1 MLHQDRP
8 RAQSFGTDAV
18 RYDRARPS
26 YPPALVD
33 ALLEGSPARVLD
45 VGCGTGKAA
54 RLLAARGCAVLGV
67 EPDERMA
74 AVARAY
80 GIPVEV
86 AAFEGWDPGGRRFDL
101 VASGQAWHWV
111 DPITGPQ
118 KAAAV
123 LPAGGRLA
131 VFWNVGSQDPRT
143 QAALDDT
150 YKRYAP
156 GLVKGYVP
164 IGQTRAENE
173 VHVRAMVATG
183 AFEAPE
189 LRGFQWEHRYA
200 RDEWLDQLGTHSDHL
215 LLPAEQ
221 LASLLAAVGAMIDE
235 LGGSLT
241 VHYQT
246 DLILARRTREH
257 SA

>member
-1 MLHQDRP
+1 
-8 RAQSFGTDAV
+8 
-18 RYDRARPS
+18 
-26 YPPALVD
+26 
-33 ALLEGSPARVLD
+33 
-45 VGCGTGKAA
+45 
-54 RLLAARGCAVLGV
+54 
-67 EPDERMA
+67 MA

-86 AAFEGWDPGGRRFDL
+86 ATFEAWDPGGRRFDL

-118 KAAAV
+118 KAAVV

-131 VFWNVGSQDPRT
+131 VFWNVGSHDPRT

-173 VHVRAMVATG
+173 VHGRAMVATG

-189 LRGFQWEHRYA
+189 LRSFQWEHRYA

-215 LLPAEQ
+215 MLPEEQ

-257 SA
+257 CA